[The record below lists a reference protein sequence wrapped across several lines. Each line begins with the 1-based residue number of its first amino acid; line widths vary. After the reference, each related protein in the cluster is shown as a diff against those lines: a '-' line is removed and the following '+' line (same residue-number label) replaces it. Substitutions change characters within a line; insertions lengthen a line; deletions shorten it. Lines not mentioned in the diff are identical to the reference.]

1 MYSKSS
7 LINWLFFDS
16 IFGVLI
22 IGGLV
27 YLILKNIK
35 TSKSNTSLPII
46 IAGTIVWVGA
56 FTLPS
61 IPRYYFE
68 EKVMLQLKGNNGIK
82 IVEKVKSREL
92 AEPLTWFYAPVKSIV
107 AIMPGDVLDP
117 GFNVYIFDFKTAPIV
132 AFVDADCKDNEVS
145 VAKPDKEGI
154 LRVVTNTPVKM
165 SQKEVLWFCKLDWS
179 KEKIAVNQ

>member
-27 YLILKNIK
+27 YLILKKIK

-68 EKVMLQLKGNNGIK
+68 EKVMLQLKEIM
-82 IVEKVKSREL
+82 EL
-92 AEPLTWFYAPVKSIV
+92 K
-107 AIMPGDVLDP
+107 
-117 GFNVYIFDFKTAPIV
+117 
-132 AFVDADCKDNEVS
+132 
-145 VAKPDKEGI
+145 
-154 LRVVTNTPVKM
+154 
-165 SQKEVLWFCKLDWS
+165 
-179 KEKIAVNQ
+179 